1 MKLMRMRKPRG
12 FGGFGLG
19 RWNGLEEEM
28 DRLFNAPFAA
38 FADVPE
44 FNTGWTPALDLVED
58 KDGFVA
64 TVELPGLNKDCIE
77 VAFED
82 GILTISGERKAE
94 ERKETDGVHR
104 TERVFG
110 TFSRSVRLP
119 KPVDEAKVKAAYK
132 DGILTVSL
140 PIAEV
145 AKPKQIEVKVN

>member
-44 FNTGWTPALDLVED
+44 FNTGWTPALDLIEN

-64 TVELPGLNKDCIE
+64 TVELPGLKKNAIE
-77 VAFED
+77 VSFED
-82 GILTISGERKAE
+82 GVLTVSGERKAE
-94 ERKETDGVHR
+94 ERKNTEGAHR

-110 TFSRSVRLP
+110 SFSRSVRPP
-119 KPVDEAKVKAAYK
+119 KPVDETKVKAAYK
-132 DGILTVSL
+132 DGILTVTL

>member
-44 FNTGWTPALDLVED
+44 FNTGWTPALDLIEN

-64 TVELPGLNKDCIE
+64 TVELPGLKKNAIE
-77 VAFED
+77 VSFEGRRPD
-82 GILTISGERKAE
+82 SQR
-94 ERKETDGVHR
+94 
-104 TERVFG
+104 G
-110 TFSRSVRLP
+110 TQGRGAQEYGRRAS
-119 KPVDEAKVKAAYK
+119 D
-132 DGILTVSL
+132 
-140 PIAEV
+140 
-145 AKPKQIEVKVN
+145 